1 VELQLSVVFEVTA
14 DEKQVRLVTTGHLT
28 VTNQQ
33 VLYPMIHRARA
44 LTSTTEVI
52 VDLSAIEHF
61 EAGALDLLSWEIDHN
76 GPNHPAQTVR
86 FILPESP
93 PVSGPP
99 SEAGDAT

>member
-28 VTNQQ
+28 TTNQQ

-52 VDLSAIEHF
+52 VDLSAIEHL
-61 EAGALDLLSWEIDHN
+61 EPGALDLLSWEIDQD
-76 GPNHPAQTVR
+76 GPDHPAQTVR
-86 FILPESP
+86 VILPELP
-93 PVSGPP
+93 PVSGP
-99 SEAGDAT
+99 SCEAGDAT